1 MEFYIL
7 DIFTNNSLNKV
18 FKVTF
23 YQNQSTMKSLE
34 VIKNIKC
41 TDIFRMRIIWL
52 KITLFNKSVKVK
64 KPSLALFYI
73 DILKTDSS
81 NINQNTLTI
90 AQGFKYLMN
99 TISSQQLLF
108 ASVARQGERNY
119 SKAAILTK
127 VSVTVK
133 IW

>member
-1 MEFYIL
+1 MYRHF
-7 DIFTNNSLNKV
+7 
-18 FKVTF
+18 
-23 YQNQSTMKSLE
+23 QNE
-34 VIKNIKC
+34 YY
-41 TDIFRMRIIWL
+41 WL

-73 DILKTDSS
+73 DILKTSSS
-81 NINQNTLTI
+81 NINQKTLTI

-99 TISSQQLLF
+99 TISPQQLLF
-108 ASVARQGERNY
+108 ASVARQCERNY
-119 SKAAILTK
+119 TKAAILTK